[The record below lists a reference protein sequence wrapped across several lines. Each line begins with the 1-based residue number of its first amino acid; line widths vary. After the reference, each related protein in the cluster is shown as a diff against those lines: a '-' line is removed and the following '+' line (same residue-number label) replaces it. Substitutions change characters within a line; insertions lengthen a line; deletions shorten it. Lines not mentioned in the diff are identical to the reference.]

1 MTSASVATDLRLRD
15 KVAVIFGAGGQV
27 GARVAA
33 EFARQGAR
41 LFLSGR
47 TVANVKATADAVDPL
62 ERLGGFVELDALDE
76 TAVNQHLD
84 DVVAAAGRVDVV
96 FNATGPQAVEYGN
109 ATDTMTLPAD
119 KFMVPI
125 STIITSQFITARS
138 AARHM
143 RGQGSGV
150 VMFLSGTPSRG
161 TANTA
166 AIGAAFGALESLTR
180 SLAVDFGPH
189 GVRVVCVRTM
199 GMAETRVMQQ
209 TYRLGAQTMGAP
221 QHKVEELITAR
232 ALLGRSPTLDDTAR
246 LVAFLA
252 SDEAAAITGAIV
264 NSSCGQVLD

>member
-1 MTSASVATDLRLRD
+1 MTSRNVATGLRLRD
-15 KVAVIFGAGGQV
+15 KVAVVFGAGGQV
-27 GARVAA
+27 GARVAEELA
-33 EFARQGAR
+33 SQGAR

-47 TVANVKATADAVDPL
+47 TEASVKAAADAVDSL
-62 ERLGGFVELDALDE
+62 ERLDE
-76 TAVNQHLD
+76 TAVHEHLD
-84 DVVAAAGRVDVV
+84 DVVASAGQVDVV
-96 FNATGPQAVEYGN
+96 FNAIGPQPVEYGN
-109 ATDTMTLPAD
+109 ATDTMTLPVD

-150 VMFLSGTPSRG
+150 IMFLSGTPSRG

-180 SLAVDFGPH
+180 SLAVELGPH

-209 TYRLGAQTMGAP
+209 TYELAAQTMGAP
-221 QHKVEELITAR
+221 TRKVEELITSR
-232 ALLGRSPTLDDTAR
+232 ALLGRSPTLADTAR

-252 SDEAAAITGAIV
+252 SDEAAAITGTIV
-264 NSSCGQVLD
+264 NSSCGQVLG